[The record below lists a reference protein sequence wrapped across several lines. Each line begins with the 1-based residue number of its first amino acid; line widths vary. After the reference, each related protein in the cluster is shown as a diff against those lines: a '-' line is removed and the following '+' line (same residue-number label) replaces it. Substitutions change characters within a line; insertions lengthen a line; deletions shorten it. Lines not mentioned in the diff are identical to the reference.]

1 MRPGQM
7 KCCSEHTDT
16 KPQRAFLFLPSTGWP
31 GFGYS
36 VSLHLLGLH
45 FPLIKGNKHT
55 AASPTCH
62 MCHRL
67 SYVPFLFSSHL
78 QVFFAIETDGG
89 LGFVFFSTQG
99 KFLLNKIMRDDRAMY
114 GHELVNKQIKSPLK
128 FIARIHRQ
136 ALHSLFLYI

>member
-1 MRPGQM
+1 M

-16 KPQRAFLFLPSTGWP
+16 KPQRAFLLLPSTAWR

-45 FPLIKGNKHT
+45 LPLIKGNKHT
-55 AASPTCH
+55 AASPMCH

-67 SYVPFLFSSHL
+67 SYAPFLFSSHL

-89 LGFVFFSTQG
+89 FGLYFFSTQG
-99 KFLLNKIMRDDRAMY
+99 KFILNKIMRDDRAMY
-114 GHELVNKQIKSPLK
+114 GHELVNKQINSPPK
-128 FIARIHRQ
+128 FMEEFKDKHFTAC
-136 ALHSLFLYI
+136 SLYM